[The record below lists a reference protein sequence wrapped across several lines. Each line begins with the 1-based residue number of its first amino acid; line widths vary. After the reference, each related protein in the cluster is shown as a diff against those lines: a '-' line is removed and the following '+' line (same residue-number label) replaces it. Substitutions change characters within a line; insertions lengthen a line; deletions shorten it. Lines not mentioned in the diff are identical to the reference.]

1 MDSQSIKLELIKLLL
16 ETDEPTLLEK
26 VRQLL
31 LPTKKG
37 QSKKGIVGFK
47 PNGEPLSQAELA
59 EKMAASV
66 KQAENGEVVS
76 HEDLIKEAENW

>member
-31 LPTKKG
+31 LPTKNGK
-37 QSKKGIVGFK
+37 SKKSIVGFK
-47 PNGEPLSQAELA
+47 PNDEPLSQADLEA
-59 EKMAASV
+59 KMAVSI
-66 KQAENGEVVS
+66 KQADNSEVIS
-76 HEDLIKEAENW
+76 HEDLLKEAENW